1 MPAEP
6 RVVTQIA
13 ARPALRETAVEQPT
27 RSVPRLQTFASLHY
41 RDYRYLW
48 VGTLFMSAGQWVQ
61 QLTLG
66 WLLYDLTGSSVLLG
80 ILNGLRAGPALIA
93 GPLGGVLADRTDR
106 RMLLF
111 HSQTFL
117 CLSALVMGVLVWTG
131 WVEVWHVLVFAAST
145 GIAWA
150 VSNPLRQA
158 LIPSLVPRQEVMN
171 ATALTQTAFNLNKIL
186 GPLAGG
192 VLILL
197 AGAAGNFLLQGAAFG
212 GVMLTV
218 WLMRVPRGLGM
229 NGRHS
234 AWADLKEGFRYVWAT
249 PVVLALMIASLIPNL
264 LAFPYQTLLPVFQ
277 KDVLHQG
284 PEALGVMFAAPGVGG
299 ILSLLLLASFYRR
312 IHRRGALALG
322 SLALLGVS
330 LVLFAMAPSLPV
342 AALCL
347 VITGAS
353 QVVYNNTA
361 HTLLLLVTPEALRGR
376 ITALYT
382 LDHGLAPLGAM
393 LAGVAAHFLGA
404 PVTVAAMGC
413 SVALLGVAVAW
424 RAPALRNWRS
434 D

>member
-1 MPAEP
+1 MTYVSAEP
-6 RVVTQIA
+6 PVRA
-13 ARPALRETAVEQPT
+13 PAPEVPIRTAP
-27 RSVPRLQTFASLHY
+27 PRLATFASLHY

-48 VGTLFMSAGQWVQ
+48 IGTLFMSAGLWVQ

-66 WLLYDLTGSSVLLG
+66 WLVYDLTGSSVLLG
-80 ILNGLRAGPALIA
+80 VLNGLRAGPSLVA
-93 GPLGGVLADRTDR
+93 GPLGGVLADRMDR
-106 RMLLF
+106 RLLLLYA
-111 HSQTFL
+111 QTFL
-117 CLSALVMGVLVWTG
+117 TVSALVMGILVWTG
-131 WVEVWHVLVFAAST
+131 WVDVWHVLVFAATT

-171 ATALTQTAFNLNKIL
+171 ATALTQTAFNLNKIF

-197 AGAAGNFLLQGAAFG
+197 AGAAGNFLLQGIAFA
-212 GVMLTV
+212 GVMLTI
-218 WLMRVPRGLGM
+218 WLMRVPRGVVVG
-229 NGRHS
+229 GRHS
-234 AWADLKEGFRYVWAT
+234 AWADLKEGLRYVWTT
-249 PVVLALMIASLIPNL
+249 PVVRALMIASLIPNL

-277 KDVLHQG
+277 KDVFQQG

-299 ILSLLLLASFYRR
+299 ILSLLLLASFYQR

-322 SLALLGVS
+322 SLVLLGVS
-330 LVLFAMAPSLPV
+330 LVLFAMAPSLPL

-353 QVVYNNTA
+353 QVVYNNTV
-361 HTLLLLVTPEALRGR
+361 HTLVLLVTPEPLRGR
-376 ITALYT
+376 ITSLSM

-393 LAGVAAHFLGA
+393 FAGVAAHFVGA
-404 PVTVAAMGC
+404 PATVAAMGC
-413 SVALLGVAVAW
+413 SVVLLGVAVA
-424 RAPALRNWRS
+424 RLAPELRNWRS